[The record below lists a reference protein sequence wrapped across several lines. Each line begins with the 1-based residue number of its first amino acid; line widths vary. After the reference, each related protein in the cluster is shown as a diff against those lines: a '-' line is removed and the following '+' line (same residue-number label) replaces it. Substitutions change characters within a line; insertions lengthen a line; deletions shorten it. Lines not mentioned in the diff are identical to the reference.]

1 MADNIDNEIDN
12 TNRLP
17 DAEILNENMNQ
28 EINNEFEV
36 DQERL
41 NDKVMR

>member
-17 DAEILNENMNQ
+17 DAGNILNENMNQ
-28 EINNEFEV
+28 E
-36 DQERL
+36 
-41 NDKVMR
+41 K